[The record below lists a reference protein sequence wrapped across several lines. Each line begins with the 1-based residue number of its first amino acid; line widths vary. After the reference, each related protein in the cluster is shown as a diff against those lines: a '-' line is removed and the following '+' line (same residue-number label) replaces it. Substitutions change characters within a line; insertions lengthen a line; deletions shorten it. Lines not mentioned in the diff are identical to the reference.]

1 MSRSFTSPELSICS
15 WSVDRS
21 SGGMNGFLALLGEAS
36 GELLFSVWF
45 VSSRKATRGFGIGS
59 LSLLGFVSVSVEV
72 SNSFEALS
80 FLDWVSCSMSSLS
93 SRELLRDRLLGD
105 RRFLGPAGLL
115 NWSWRKWVHQIWREI
130 RMNCTNL
137 WCSEESISWTH
148 RWQGSRVSLHTLKI
162 FILVNIIF
170 FWPV

>member
-1 MSRSFTSPELSICS
+1 MSCKIVSDRFWQSDRYRFLCKNIILQYRYRDVRSNPRQSKILLSFPSPELSMCS

-45 VSSRKATRGFGIGS
+45 VSSRKATRGFGTGS

-72 SNSFEALS
+72 SNSCEALS
-80 FLDWVSCSMSSLS
+80 FLDCVSSSISSLS
-93 SRELLRDRLLGD
+93 SNELLRDRLLGD

-115 NWSWRKWVHQIWREI
+115 NWS
-130 RMNCTNL
+130 
-137 WCSEESISWTH
+137 
-148 RWQGSRVSLHTLKI
+148 
-162 FILVNIIF
+162 
-170 FWPV
+170 